1 MILGVV
7 LVAAVAAGV
16 LSASQAKVYTAQA
29 STKAQSVSQN
39 AGFAGLVQS
48 STQLPSETS
57 AQLAQRATRPDVLR
71 EVKATLK
78 SPQSLAQIRSQL
90 SVSQD
95 QQSNFVVMSAHA
107 PTASRAAS
115 LANVAAS
122 ALADVSNRQ
131 VQQQFTRIA
140 AAQNKAAES
149 LSSKFAGKKFLKL
162 TPDEQTQ
169 YLSNARQAAT
179 LEGVAAKLEAF
190 SKVVTVASV
199 TTSATE
205 PSSPSSPHPLSSIIL
220 GAALGLVIGLLLSW
234 ILESI
239 DRRLRRPDETESVY
253 GLPVLGAV
261 GQGALGRVP
270 GADPEAAPL
279 ASFKLLRTNL
289 RFLTRDFAPPRVVL
303 VTSALAEEG
312 KSTGCDRSGARGCR
326 QRRSHAARRGRPLS
340 AGARPAPRPLV
351 RTRALRIPVF
361 FCLTRG
367 RRPGARPE
375 CCLGQNAGQ
384 RLGNGDHGEAG
395 VHYCRGDV
403 LDPGQSLRRRGV
415 RRDDRRGQAG
425 L

>member
-1 MILGVV
+1 MR
-7 LVAAVAAGV
+7 
-16 LSASQAKVYTAQA
+16 Q
-29 STKAQSVSQN
+29 
-39 AGFAGLVQS
+39 
-48 STQLPSETS
+48 

-234 ILESI
+234 ILESM

-261 GQGALGRVP
+261 GQGALGLHT

-303 VTSALAEEG
+303 VAGALAEEG
-312 KSTGCDRSGARGCR
+312 KSTVAIGLALAAAASDVRTLLVEADLYRPVHAQRLGLSSGPGLSEFLSSSASPEDVVQVHDPSAALSHRRRPTARQWRS
-326 QRRSHAARRGRPLS
+326 RRSWRALLPGRRPRSWPI
-340 AGARPAPRPLV
+340 APAPRRSP
-351 RTRALRIPVF
+351 R
-361 FCLTRG
+361 
-367 RRPGARPE
+367 
-375 CCLGQNAGQ
+375 
-384 RLGNGDHGEAG
+384 
-395 VHYCRGDV
+395 
-403 LDPGQSLRRRGV
+403 
-415 RRDDRRGQAG
+415 
-425 L
+425 